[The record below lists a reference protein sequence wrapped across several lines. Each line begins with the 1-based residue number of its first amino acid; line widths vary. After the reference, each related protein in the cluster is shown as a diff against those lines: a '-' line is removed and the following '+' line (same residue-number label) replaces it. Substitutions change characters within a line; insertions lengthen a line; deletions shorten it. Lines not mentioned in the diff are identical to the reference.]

1 MLVKEIRSLL
11 FSDFDTIV
19 FHCTT
24 CGMETKREV
33 KPDKSPR
40 F

>member
-1 MLVKEIRSLL
+1 MLVKEIRPLL
-11 FSDFDTIV
+11 FSDFDTLV

-33 KPDKSPR
+33 KHDKPSR